1 MTSLRQVW
9 TRCAGTRQEHT
20 HSARWRAYPCAPRPA
35 RQKREKEN
43 HSSSSQAPISS
54 ATLPRL
60 FRDSSAT
67 LPPLLRHSSAT
78 PPRLFFCMLRLLL
91 PPPHAHSPDDV
102 SLCLCHFSRRRLSVS
117 LSHVSLCLCH
127 YSGGAAGRGLASTRG
142 AAHAR
147 HALARAL
154 AVDERGLRL
163 RLERGALTGV
173 AGGWGCAQARR
184 RARERR
190 ALRLAAGGLAP
201 CEQRRRGSW
210 RGCPLGGGSLGGSL
224 GGGALGRLRW
234 QLDRISARRSP
245 RGDCAALD
253 GGRSEPA
260 VGADAPRRRSRR
272 RRPVWVAVRSRRRAS
287 DRITSGH
294 FEHERHT
301 TPPLC
306 IRPLTASLTRR
317 PPERPRRAQR
327 RQKKK
332 QKKPREPTRPIWPM
346 CHTPYVDTPYATPH
360 MSTPH
365 MSTPHPFPY
374 MI

>member
-67 LPPLLRHSSAT
+67 

-127 YSGGAAGRGLASTRG
+127 YSGGAAGRGLASSRG

-154 AVDERGLRL
+154 AVDERRLRL

-210 RGCPLGGGSLGGSL
+210 RGCPLGGGS
-224 GGGALGRLRW
+224 LGRLRW

-301 TPPLC
+301 TPPLR

-327 RQKKK
+327 RQKKE
-332 QKKPREPTRPIWPM
+332 KKSLESPPDPFGP
-346 CHTPYVDTPYATPH
+346 CVTPH

-365 MSTPHPFPY
+365 MPHPMCRHPT
-374 MI
+374 